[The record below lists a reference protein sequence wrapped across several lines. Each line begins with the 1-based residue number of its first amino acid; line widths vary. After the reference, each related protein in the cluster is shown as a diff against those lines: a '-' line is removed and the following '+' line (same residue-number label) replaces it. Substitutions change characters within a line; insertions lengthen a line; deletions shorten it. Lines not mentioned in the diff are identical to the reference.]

1 MTENKQLY
9 WFCIQ
14 TVLNKVLISTNE
26 TGRIPVKLVTTLLTT

>member
-9 WFCIQ
+9 WFCKQ

-26 TGRIPVKLVTTLLTT
+26 TGQIPVKLVTTLLTT